1 MEAKERMCA
10 SFVISCFQDEDFE
23 EAKRVLP
30 FNGGLEKGKEPRQI
44 VQMHQSPSQVV
55 MESASLGVI
64 HQGNF
69 TTGRKERAK
78 IEPRNCQKKST
89 GKAAPQ
95 EKEAE
100 GTTKERDRKENQ
112 HKTGTQH
119 NTWSRKQKTL
129 V

>member
-1 MEAKERMCA
+1 MDGPFPCELEDERWWDEGLVQDFPPCGTGSLHVLPILVTLTMEAKERRCA

-64 HQGNF
+64 HQEKIHHK
-69 TTGRKERAK
+69 KEGAS
-78 IEPRNCQKKST
+78 E
-89 GKAAPQ
+89 
-95 EKEAE
+95 
-100 GTTKERDRKENQ
+100 D
-112 HKTGTQH
+112 
-119 NTWSRKQKTL
+119 
-129 V
+129 